1 MKPSERIM
9 QLEQNAY
16 SRGMRP
22 TPVEELAVRAAVTCQ
37 AIADY
42 LDEQHEAQA
51 VQRDARLMDSLYYN
65 TVAGDG
71 AALSRAQQR
80 DPVQN
85 AELIDGGLYVRAR
98 AVQGAAETLRNLLD
112 HWGQMTPE
120 RAKKGIETALS
131 ELTGDTK

>member
-1 MKPSERIM
+1 MKPSERIY
-9 QLEQNAY
+9 QLMIAEREQWKQE
-16 SRGMRP
+16 GFPLLDDTKMRP
-22 TPVEELAVRAAVTCQ
+22 MSLTDFRST
-37 AIADY
+37 AIARY

-51 VQRDARLMDSLYYN
+51 V
-65 TVAGDG
+65 
-71 AALSRAQQR
+71 QR